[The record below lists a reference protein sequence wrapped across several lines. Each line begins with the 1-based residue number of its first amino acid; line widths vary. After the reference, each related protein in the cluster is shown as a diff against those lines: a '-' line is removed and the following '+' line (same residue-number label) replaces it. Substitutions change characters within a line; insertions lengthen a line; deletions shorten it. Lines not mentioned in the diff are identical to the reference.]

1 MFVKMAQFGLSVV
14 FEGESQF
21 YRQVGGYFNF
31 YSWWVTQDNPT
42 GNGDSQLFLQLSWE
56 TKVAAV
62 VIRKYCTGE
71 PDSPSDILEHVQVIM
86 TVKHWVKGLEEKP
99 MKEQHHLN
107 NLQSFWRD

>member
-42 GNGDSQLFLQLSWE
+42 GNGDSQLFLRDKSCSSGHKKVLYRRTRQSLRYFGACASYYDSKTLS
-56 TKVAAV
+56 KG
-62 VIRKYCTGE
+62 IRGKANEGTT
-71 PDSPSDILEHVQVIM
+71 SPE
-86 TVKHWVKGLEEKP
+86 
-99 MKEQHHLN
+99 
-107 NLQSFWRD
+107 